1 MDPFSKQTILQKGAE
16 ANMRSAEL
24 EPAHFIRAWAH

>member
-1 MDPFSKQTILQKGAE
+1 MDPFSKKTILQKGAE